1 MAGTQEGKVISPF
14 ISSCPMSR
22 GRKRREESLRAGTY
36 AQPPCLTAVC
46 VCEGRGERAIQ
57 QEKGCTLC
65 QKIHPR
71 AILKKDS
78 LTPRQGHQTDRGRGG
93 TLSYTHM
100 GGNAGT
106 RWTFPSFFAPH
117 NWGDREGTP
126 RKPMLTFS
134 ASLVEWGLKIEMK

>member
-22 GRKRREESLRAGTY
+22 GRKRREKSLSAGTY

-46 VCEGRGERAIQ
+46 VCEGGGELAIQ
-57 QEKGCTLC
+57 QGKGCTLC

-78 LTPRQGHQTDRGRGG
+78 RTPRQGHPPDRGKGPSAIL
-93 TLSYTHM
+93 TWVEMQVDLSQ
-100 GGNAGT
+100 
-106 RWTFPSFFAPH
+106 
-117 NWGDREGTP
+117 
-126 RKPMLTFS
+126 
-134 ASLVEWGLKIEMK
+134 SLCTT